1 MRKMKYWPSYTKP
14 NEKVYVLKHVQMLEV
29 TLTFCNQRR
38 TAIQAG
44 GSIGYWPARLA
55 EAFEKVITF
64 EPEVEILGCL
74 RKNLATFKNVE
85 VRGEALGVEK
95 RKCSIQISSF
105 GSHFIVPGGT
115 NVEMVRLDDLDIRDV
130 DFIQLDVEGYEA
142 NALEGANQLVDRY
155 RPIIQVEI
163 LKPEISHGLL
173 CFFEQHRY
181 KLVHQFTRDY
191 IYAPK

>member
-1 MRKMKYWPSYTKP
+1 MRDMKHWPSYTKS
-14 NEKVYVLKHVQMLEV
+14 NEKAYTLKHVQMLEI

-38 TAIQAG
+38 TAVQAG

-55 EAFEKVITF
+55 KDFDRVITF
-64 EPEVEILGCL
+64 EPETEILGCL
-74 RKNLATFKNVE
+74 KKNLASFKNVE
-85 VRGEALGVEK
+85 VRGEALGAEK
-95 RKCSIQISSF
+95 RKCSIQVSGF
-105 GSHFIVPGGT
+105 GSHFILPGK
-115 NVEMVRLDDLDIRDV
+115 NIEMVRLDDLDIRDV
-130 DFIQLDVEGYEA
+130 DLIQLDVEGYEA
-142 NALEGANQLVDRY
+142 NALEGGELLVDRY

-173 CFFEQHRY
+173 NFFESHRY